1 MTNKISPPPK
11 FLIDKYKKWKSSEY
25 VKNET
30 RLRNLASLGQRPSTM
45 VISCCDSR
53 VHATSIFGAD
63 EGEFFIHRN
72 IANLVPP
79 YSPDEENHGTSAA
92 IEYAIKDLK
101 VKHLI
106 ILGHKDC
113 GGIKYGHNMNSS
125 SENTNYEFINKWL
138 RILLPAYNKIQK
150 DISEQKQ
157 INQLEQESIKASIN
171 NLFSFPFIKK
181 AIEENSLSIYG
192 LIHDIG
198 SGNLKFLNPITED
211 FENFKT

>member
-1 MTNKISPPPK
+1 
-11 FLIDKYKKWKSSEY
+11 
-25 VKNET
+25 
-30 RLRNLASLGQRPSTM
+30 M

-53 VHATSIFGAD
+53 IHATSIFGAD

-79 YSPDEENHGTSAA
+79 YSPDGENHGTSAA
-92 IEYAIKDLK
+92 IEYAIKELK
-101 VKHLI
+101 VQHLI

-113 GGIKYGHNMNSS
+113 GGIKYGHNMHSS
-125 SENTNYEFINKWL
+125 SANTNYEFINKWL
-138 RILLPAYNKIQK
+138 SILLPAYNKIQK

-157 INQLEQESIKASIN
+157 INQLEQESIKVSIN

-181 AIEENSLSIYG
+181 AIDENNLSIHG

-198 SGNLKFLNPITED
+198 SGNLKFLNPVHRR
-211 FENFKT
+211 F

>member
-11 FLIDKYKKWKSSEY
+11 FLIDQYKNWKSSKY
-25 VKNET
+25 LKNEVKFKK
-30 RLRNLASLGQRPSTM
+30 LASSGQSPSTM

-53 VHATSIFGAD
+53 IHATSIFGAE

-79 YSPDEENHGTSAA
+79 YSPDGENHGTSAA
-92 IEYAIKDLK
+92 IEYAIKELK

-138 RILLPAYNKIQK
+138 SILLPAYKKIQK
-150 DISEQKQ
+150 NVSEQEQ
-157 INQLEQESIKASIN
+157 INQFEQESIKISIN

-181 AIEENSLSIYG
+181 AVDENNLSIHG
-192 LIHDIG
+192 FIHDIG
-198 SGNLKFLNPITED
+198 SGNLKFLNPVTDD
-211 FENFKT
+211 FENF

>member
-1 MTNKISPPPK
+1 MTSKISSPPK
-11 FLIDKYKKWKSSEY
+11 FLIDRYKKWKSSKY
-25 VKNET
+25 LKNEVQFKK
-30 RLRNLASLGQRPSTM
+30 LASSGQSPSTM

-53 VHATSIFGAD
+53 IHATSIFGAD

-79 YSPDEENHGTSAA
+79 YSLDGENHGTSAA
-92 IEYAIKDLK
+92 IEYAIKELK
-101 VKHLI
+101 VNHLI

-113 GGIKYGHNMNSS
+113 GGIKYGHKVHSDS
-125 SENTNYEFINKWL
+125 VNTNYEFINKWL
-138 RILLPAYNKIQK
+138 SILLPAYNKIQK

-157 INQLEQESIKASIN
+157 INKLEQESIKVSIN

-181 AIEENSLSIYG
+181 AIDENNLSIHG

-198 SGNLKFLNPITED
+198 SGNLKFLNPVTED
-211 FENFKT
+211 FENF